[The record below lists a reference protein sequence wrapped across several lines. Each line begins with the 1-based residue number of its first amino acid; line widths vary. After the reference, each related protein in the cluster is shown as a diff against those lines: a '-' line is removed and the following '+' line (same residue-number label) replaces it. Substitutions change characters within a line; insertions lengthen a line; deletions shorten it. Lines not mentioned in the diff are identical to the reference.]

1 MQSPENLKG
10 NFKLYFL
17 ISSSI
22 IKKNCFREEKFLSE
36 NITKKFDSKLEKK
49 KAKLQKLISTKNQIE
64 HKIKLLKADIEVLQT
79 QQFEKLKKAAKKEN
93 LEIRSDDIPEI
104 LQLIKNL
111 QLTSKIDSEEIS
123 ETTLEDG
130 TDQSY
135 SENVEEKDTT
145 TCNGMRTLQSLQT
158 INSFRS

>member
-1 MQSPENLKG
+1 MSEN
-10 NFKLYFL
+10 
-17 ISSSI
+17 I
-22 IKKNCFREEKFLSE
+22 IKKS
-36 NITKKFDSKLEKK
+36 DSKLEKK

-111 QLTSKIDSEEIS
+111 QQTSKIDSKEVLEGI
-123 ETTLEDG
+123 LEDEPEQDS
-130 TDQSY
+130 T
-135 SENVEEKDTT
+135 ENFEDEEPTT
-145 TCNGMRTLQSLQT
+145 YNGMRTLQSLQS
-158 INSFRS
+158 IDSFRRE

>member
-1 MQSPENLKG
+1 MNENL
-10 NFKLYFL
+10 
-17 ISSSI
+17 
-22 IKKNCFREEKFLSE
+22 
-36 NITKKFDSKLEKK
+36 TKKSDSKLEKK

-111 QLTSKIDSEEIS
+111 QQNSKTDSENSVDATVTEFSEQIS
-123 ETTLEDG
+123 EIKL
-130 TDQSY
+130 SK
-135 SENVEEKDTT
+135 KDSDSVQRS
-145 TCNGMRTLQSLQT
+145 GLRTLDSLQSIEYST
-158 INSFRS
+158 NINETLYAGGK